1 MQLKSDVMMPT
12 EQEER
17 FAALLSALG
26 SDLTDSILA
35 DLPADVRTRIRTSLE
50 RVNETPFSPEEI
62 EEALED
68 FMRFF
73 RFAMDQAK
81 QTPSL
86 KVFHPDDGEDVE
98 ETEVSTS
105 TPPPAFQP
113 TDDAVADLERLKP
126 YQIVGA
132 LRSENPQTIALVL
145 NCLSPQKA
153 GAALQQL
160 PSKIRSD
167 VFLKLRKPPSAPNG
181 LIERIVRTT
190 VDKGCVLNVDA
201 VSDPEE
207 EGNRKMAELLRATG
221 AAERMQMLQA
231 LEEDDPESAAIIKGM
246 LYLFEDLLLVSD
258 RSLQKILSEIDS
270 GSLATALKDVD
281 ERIVDKV
288 MANLS
293 KRARATLAE
302 EIEFLGNVK
311 QAEQDAAQK
320 AVCDTIA
327 RLDQSGDLEME

>member
-1 MQLKSDVMMPT
+1 MMPT

-35 DLPADVRTRIRTSLE
+35 DLPPDLQTRMRASLDSVDETS
-50 RVNETPFSPEEI
+50 FSTEEI

-73 RFAMDQAK
+73 RFAMEQAN
-81 QTPSL
+81 QSPAL
-86 KVFHPDDGEDVE
+86 KVVHPDEGEEME
-98 ETEVSTS
+98 EAPANTTV
-105 TPPPAFQP
+105 PPVFEP

-132 LRSENPQTIALVL
+132 LRSENTQTIALVL

-160 PSKIRSD
+160 PSKVRSD
-167 VFLKLRKPPSAPNG
+167 VFLKLRKPPAAPSG

-190 VDKGCVLNVDA
+190 VDKGCMLNVDA

-207 EGNRKMAELLRATG
+207 ESNRKLAELLRATG
-221 AAERMQMLQA
+221 ATERMQMLQA
-231 LEEDDPESAAIIKGM
+231 LEEEDAESAAVIKGM
-246 LYLFEDLLLVSD
+246 LYLFEDLLQISD

-270 GSLATALKDVD
+270 GSLATALKGVD
-281 ERIVDKV
+281 EPIVEKV
-288 MANLS
+288 MSNLS

-302 EIEFLGNVK
+302 EIEFLGSVK
-311 QAEQDAAQK
+311 QAEQEVAQK
-320 AVCDTIA
+320 AVCEAIA